1 MNKGIIALL
10 GSGETAPGMTRIHR
24 ELLSR
29 LEPKLG
35 ATIDTSYGFQENVVE
50 MTQKLVDYFQNSLNL
65 AMKPL
70 SFTSF
75 DDASSVEKELFK
87 QQVRESNYV
96 FAGPGSPSYALK
108 QWSQLGLGSDLEA
121 VLENNGTVIFS
132 SAAALSLGKFAAPIY
147 EIYKAG
153 AEPYWI
159 EALNLL
165 AVAGLN
171 CVVIPHFDNK
181 EGESYDTSCCYLGL
195 KRLELLE
202 SQLPVGTATLGIDEH
217 TAVIIDLEQG
227 TLSVQGR
234 ANAHWRIGGTEML
247 LENESITPL
256 AKLQG
261 FSPASVAQKPSAPD
275 KEPESPAELAEAIS
289 SGSAS
294 ASSYL
299 AKLVLMAQTGGE
311 GFIDPSSIV
320 EGILDARVKAR
331 SEGNYQLGDDL
342 RDILTRAG
350 IEIKDGA
357 NGSSWS
363 ITKLN

>member
-1 MNKGIIALL
+1 MKSGIIALL

-29 LEPKLG
+29 FDSKRG
-35 ATIDTSYGFQENVVE
+35 ATIDTSYGFQENVAE
-50 MTQKLVDYFQNSLNL
+50 MTQKLVDYFQTSLNL
-65 AMKPL
+65 AMNPL

-75 DDASSVEKELFK
+75 DAASSLEKELFK

-96 FAGPGSPSYALK
+96 FAGPGSPSYALR
-108 QWSQLGLGSDLEA
+108 QWTQLGLGSDLET
-121 VLENNGTVIFS
+121 VLQNNGTVIFS

-153 AEPYWI
+153 ADPYWI
-159 EALNLL
+159 DALDLL
-165 AVAGLN
+165 SLAGLN

-202 SQLPVGTATLGIDEH
+202 RQLPVGTATLGIDEH

-234 ANAHWRIGGTEML
+234 ANAHWRIGGSEML
-247 LENESITPL
+247 LENESTTPL
-256 AKLQG
+256 SQLQG
-261 FSPASVAQKPSAPD
+261 FSPVSVAQKPSAPVT
-275 KEPESPAELAEAIS
+275 EPESPAELAEAIS

-299 AKLVLMAQTGGE
+299 AKLVLLAQTGGE

-320 EGILDARVKAR
+320 EGILEARVKAR

-342 RDILTRAG
+342 RDMLTRAG

-363 ITKLN
+363 MTKNN

>member
-1 MNKGIIALL
+1 MNTGIIALL

-29 LEPKLG
+29 FDSKRG
-35 ATIDTSYGFQENVVE
+35 ATIDTSYGFQENVAE
-50 MTQKLVDYFQNSLNL
+50 MTQKLVDYFQTSLNL
-65 AMKPL
+65 AMNPL

-75 DDASSVEKELFK
+75 DAASSLEKELFK

-96 FAGPGSPSYALK
+96 FAGPGSPSYALR
-108 QWSQLGLGSDLEA
+108 QWTQLGLGSDLET
-121 VLENNGTVIFS
+121 VLQNNGTVIFS

-153 AEPYWI
+153 ADPYWI
-159 EALNLL
+159 DALDLL
-165 AVAGLN
+165 SLAGLN

-217 TAVIIDLEQG
+217 TAVIIDLEHA
-227 TLSVQGR
+227 TLSVKGR
-234 ANAHWRIGGTEML
+234 ASAHWRIGGSEML
-247 LENESITPL
+247 LENESTTPL
-256 AKLQG
+256 SQLQG
-261 FSPASVAQKPSAPD
+261 FSPVSKEQKPSAPVT
-275 KEPESPAELAEAIS
+275 EPESPEELAEAIS
-289 SGSAS
+289 SGSSS
-294 ASSYL
+294 AGSYL

-342 RDILTRAG
+342 RDMLTRAG

-363 ITKLN
+363 ITKNN

>member
-1 MNKGIIALL
+1 VNKGIIALL

-24 ELLSR
+24 DLLSR

-35 ATIDTSYGFQENVVE
+35 VTIDTSYGFQENVAE
-50 MTQKLVDYFQNSLNL
+50 MTQKLVDYFQTSLNL

-75 DDASSVEKELFK
+75 DSATSLERELFK
-87 QQVRESNYV
+87 QLVRESNYV
-96 FAGPGSPSYALK
+96 FAGPGSPSYAVA
-108 QWSQLGLGSDLEA
+108 QWSRLGLGDDLEA
-121 VLENNGTVIFS
+121 VLRNNGTVIFS

-159 EALNLL
+159 DALNLL
-165 AVAGLN
+165 ALAGLN

-181 EGESYDTSCCYLGL
+181 EGEGYDTSCCYLGL
-195 KRLELLE
+195 RRLEILE
-202 SQLPVGTATLGIDEH
+202 SQLPAGTATLGIDEH

-234 ANAHWRIGGTEML
+234 ANAHWRMNGAEML
-247 LENESITPL
+247 LENESVTPL
-256 AKLQG
+256 SQLQG
-261 FSPASVAQKPSAPD
+261 FSPTVASKDIEVQST
-275 KEPESPAELAEAIS
+275 EPQSPAELAEAIS
-289 SGSAS
+289 SGSDS
-294 ASSYL
+294 APSYL
-299 AKLVLMAQTGGE
+299 AKLVLMAETGGE

-320 EGILDARVKAR
+320 EGILAARVQAR
-331 SEGNYQLGDDL
+331 SDGNYQLGDDL

-357 NGSSWS
+357 NGTSWS
-363 ITKLN
+363 ITKNN

>member
-1 MNKGIIALL
+1 MNTGIIALL

-29 LEPKLG
+29 FDSKRG
-35 ATIDTSYGFQENVVE
+35 ATIDTSYGFQENVAE
-50 MTQKLVDYFQNSLNL
+50 MTQKLVDYFQTSLNL
-65 AMKPL
+65 AMNPL

-75 DDASSVEKELFK
+75 DAASSLEKELFK

-96 FAGPGSPSYALK
+96 FAGPGSPSYALR
-108 QWSQLGLGSDLEA
+108 QWTQLGLGSDLET
-121 VLENNGTVIFS
+121 VLQNNGTVIFS

-153 AEPYWI
+153 ADPYWI
-159 EALNLL
+159 DALDLL
-165 AVAGLN
+165 SLAGLN

-217 TAVIIDLEQG
+217 TAVIIDLEHA
-227 TLSVQGR
+227 TLSVKGR
-234 ANAHWRIGGTEML
+234 ASAHWRIGGSEML
-247 LENESITPL
+247 LENESTTPL
-256 AKLQG
+256 SQLQG
-261 FSPASVAQKPSAPD
+261 FSPVSKAQKPSAPAT
-275 KEPESPAELAEAIS
+275 EPESPEELAEAIS
-289 SGSAS
+289 SGSSS
-294 ASSYL
+294 AGSYL

-342 RDILTRAG
+342 RDMLTRAG

-363 ITKLN
+363 ITKNN